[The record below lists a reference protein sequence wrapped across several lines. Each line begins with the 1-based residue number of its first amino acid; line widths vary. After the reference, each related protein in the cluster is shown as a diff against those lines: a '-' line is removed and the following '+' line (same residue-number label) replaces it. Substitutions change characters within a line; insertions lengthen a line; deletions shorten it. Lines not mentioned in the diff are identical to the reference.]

1 MKVYIKGGLG
11 NQLFQYCFL
20 HYLNIVFRLQVGIL
34 KDSKPRPDRPFL
46 LGDLLT
52 YCSHI
57 DSGSRK
63 PSAFKKQMTRISN
76 LKFIRRIVYQS
87 QQARLVFETQEFSF
101 LPEISH
107 HPTRSI
113 FMGYFQHWRYVEHAW
128 GSIGPEIEKTLNLQR
143 TTENLLGDY
152 LVVHVRRGD
161 LLIQNR
167 LWGILQIDYY
177 DKAIKIAKE
186 ILKLPDIAIFVITDQ
201 SEEAEKL
208 FSGYENVEIFGPT
221 DLDEWGCLSI
231 MARSKGVIAANS
243 TLSWWGGF
251 LCHKR
256 GGFMVIPDP
265 FFDELGKR
273 AGSAFAFPGV
283 LKVDSGFREYEDRS
297 TSKENLGDP
306 F

>member
-1 MKVYIKGGLG
+1 MRVYIKGGLG
-11 NQLFQYCFL
+11 NQLFQYCYL
-20 HYLNIVFRLQVGIL
+20 HYLNIVFQSQVGIL

-52 YCSHI
+52 SCSHI
-57 DSGSRK
+57 DSGSRR
-63 PSAFKKQMTRISN
+63 PSALKKLKMRISN
-76 LKFIRRIVYQS
+76 LKFIRGMVYRR
-87 QQARLVFETQEFSF
+87 QQARLVFEAQEFSF

-107 HPTRSI
+107 HHPRSI
-113 FMGYFQHWRYVEHAW
+113 FMGYFQHWEYVEHVW
-128 GSIGPEIEKTLNLQR
+128 GAIGPEIQRTLNLQS
-143 TTENLLGDY
+143 TAENFVGDY

-177 DKAIKIAKE
+177 GKAIKIAKE
-186 ILKLPDIAIFVITDQ
+186 KLKLPDIAICVITDQ
-201 SEEAEKL
+201 PEEAENL
-208 FSGYENVEIFGPT
+208 FSEYQNVQVFGPT

-231 MARSKGVIAANS
+231 MSRSKGVIAANS
-243 TLSWWGGF
+243 TLSWWGGY

-265 FFDELGKR
+265 FFDELGER

-283 LKVDSGFREYEDRS
+283 LKVDSEFREYEDVF
-297 TSKENLGDP
+297 TSKENLGDLC
-306 F
+306 